1 MSFPDPYPHHPHS
14 SAWNWCGPEPFFLS
28 HSPVLPGHHPFN
40 TTSTEHQ
47 DTQDSS
53 QSTSDIPGLA
63 GSTCRSEVKV
73 SFSSICL
80 QMKHRCLQEVVNMH
94 CQLGEKITAF
104 PVNTHIPQM
113 KQRFFFLLLSA
124 YCFLEVSFPQMFNK
138 TNTKFTEMP
147 PDVLV
152 RKPLTVHA
160 QPPTQCCVGTSSC
173 TYGNVAWHLPP

>member
-40 TTSTEHQ
+40 TTSTEHE

-80 QMKHRCLQEVVNMH
+80 QIKYRCLQEVVNMH

-104 PVNTHIPQM
+104 PINTHIPQM
-113 KQRFFFLLLSA
+113 KQRFLFCYCLHTAFLKSP
-124 YCFLEVSFPQMFNK
+124 FLRCLTKLTLNLQKCPQ
-138 TNTKFTEMP
+138 
-147 PDVLV
+147 
-152 RKPLTVHA
+152 
-160 QPPTQCCVGTSSC
+160 
-173 TYGNVAWHLPP
+173 TYL